1 MRVVNSA
8 EDSRPESM
16 SAVSSSH
23 AAVTPAKA
31 GLRRYVRDF
40 WAVADQA
47 LISGSNFTTMVLVAR
62 GLGDPAQFGLFTLI
76 YSALLF
82 SNQLQS
88 ALVTQPHN
96 VLGSA
101 RHRHPDEY
109 AAYTTSTLLSQVLL
123 AGIEALAALVAAA
136 IAYRVGWSAA
146 PLLLI
151 LAPCIIGWQLMEFVR
166 RVLYTEGRHGAA
178 FLNDCISYGGQTLTI
193 GALLGIDRLSRAP
206 HHWLSEL
213 TAMSALSITA
223 SLATLVGLWQIRG
236 SLTRHVDLKAVP
248 MNWRFGK
255 WLAGSE
261 ILGWCSSV
269 HMYLYLAAVL
279 LGTVATGQLKAAQ
292 VLFGPTRILAY
303 YLDTV
308 LPIRFARQIAAGA
321 EHTITADMKR
331 LLGRVVLPMGL
342 YCLLVALLA
351 RPLLRFTFGESYTGA
366 YTVLI
371 LYSLYAFLTYVQ
383 TIIATALKAR
393 HKTHMIFWG
402 ALSGVAVA
410 LPTSLVL
417 IRTWQMNGV
426 VIAMIGGALTV
437 TVLYI
442 FYAKADSILLG
453 VTVKEEPCPS

>member
-1 MRVVNSA
+1 
-8 EDSRPESM
+8 M
-16 SAVSSSH
+16 SAVTSSP
-23 AAVTPAKA
+23 ADATPART

-62 GLGDPAQFGLFTLI
+62 GLGDPAQFGLFTLV

-101 RHRHPDEY
+101 RHHHHPDEY

-123 AGIEALAALVAAA
+123 AGIEALAALLAAI

-151 LAPCIIGWQLMEFVR
+151 LAPCVVGWQLMEFVR

-178 FLNDCISYGGQTLTI
+178 FLNDCISYGGQMLTI
-193 GALLGIDRLSRAP
+193 GALWGLDRLSHAP
-206 HHWLSEL
+206 HHWLNGLS
-213 TAMSALSITA
+213 AMSALSITA
-223 SLATLVGLWQIRG
+223 SLATLVGLWQIRR
-236 SLTRHVDLKAVP
+236 SLTPHVNLKAFAL
-248 MNWRFGK
+248 NWRFGK

-261 ILGWCSSV
+261 ILAWCSSV

-279 LGTVATGQLKAAQ
+279 LGTVATGELKAAQ

-308 LPIRFARQIAAGA
+308 LPIRFARRIAAGA
-321 EHTITADMKR
+321 EHTITADVRR
-331 LLGRVVLPMGL
+331 LLGRVVLPMGM
-342 YCLLVALLA
+342 YCLLIALLA
-351 RPLLRFTFGESYTGA
+351 RPLLRFTFGEGYAGA
-366 YTVLI
+366 YTALI
-371 LYSLYAFLTYVQ
+371 LYSVYTFLTYVQ
-383 TIIATALKAR
+383 MIVATALKAR

-417 IRTWQMNGV
+417 IRHWQMNGV

-437 TVLYI
+437 TLLYI
-442 FYAKADSILLG
+442 FYAKGDAIHLPSA
-453 VTVKEEPCPS
+453 VKEEPCPS